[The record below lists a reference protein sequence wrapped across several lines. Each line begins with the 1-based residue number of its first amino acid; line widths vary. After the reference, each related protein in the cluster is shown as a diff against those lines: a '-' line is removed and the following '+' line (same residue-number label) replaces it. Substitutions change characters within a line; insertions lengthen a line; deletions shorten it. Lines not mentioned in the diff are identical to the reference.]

1 MSEKRRTPTT
11 IYGKT
16 THKPIFITELCIHF
30 SDLYSLNGK
39 QHFDFSLVTLYEILC
54 SHIIYRPS
62 VEGRAKGGRGDSN
75 HDELRLFQRADK
87 KWLQHFQEFGFY
99 FVFLIGREF

>member
-1 MSEKRRTPTT
+1 MKF
-11 IYGKT
+11 YV
-16 THKPIFITELCIHF
+16 H
-30 SDLYSLNGK
+30 
-39 QHFDFSLVTLYEILC
+39 TLYTGQVK
-54 SHIIYRPS
+54 S

-87 KWLQHFQEFGFY
+87 KLLQHFQEFGFY